1 MKPIISHIKQEETSG
16 SWKIQTNAEHC
27 KGVAELAKLFAS
39 KFNMGDWGYYMGL
52 LHDKGKERYSFQQYI
67 QKVSGYDP
75 NANWHGEDKRHAYI
89 GAQLLQDP
97 SARYSIM
104 GHHSGLDDYSDFNQ
118 KIRESIPPEVI
129 ISTYN
134 SKLPF
139 PKSLIESI
147 KTNENLKKDYHHIT
161 RVLFSCLVDADFLNT
176 EAFMQESNSRL
187 RNKKSTLVDLY
198 PLLDEYIARFQD
210 APQTDMN
217 KFRNH
222 IQKCCIEASEKTP
235 GFYSLCVPTGGGKTV
250 SSLLWA
256 IKHAIKNHND
266 RIIIAI
272 PYTSIVTQ
280 TANILSNIFGQEN
293 VLEHHSNTD
302 FDQYSDETIR
312 LKMRLATEN
321 WDYPIIVTT
330 NVQLFESLFSNKP
343 SMCRKIHN
351 IVNSVIILD
360 EVQTLPL
367 KFLQPI
373 VDTLKTFQRIFST
386 SILFTT
392 ASLPVLQGEIRWGV
406 GPRNCFRGIDNIIE
420 IATPRPDLDCNT
432 KRVNL
437 IFDETETTHEEIA
450 ARIAQHPRA
459 LCIVN
464 SRKDAKIIYEHLP
477 EGDLKFHLSRMMC
490 SAHIRKVIDKIKVA
504 LTSDAS
510 TKIWVIAT
518 QLIEAG
524 VDIDF
529 PVVFRQE
536 AGLDSILQ
544 AAGRCNRE
552 GLLQSS
558 PTYVFRFKDKPYGSI
573 RQDCYAREALAETSD
588 WFASETMTQYFI
600 QRYSRCNNFDVAD
613 VEYNLYQPNTD
624 WNFKTVADNFK
635 LVDDTG
641 NTIYVSYGEEVK
653 QLIDNIRLGGPT
665 YNILKRL
672 SQYSVSIH
680 KRDFEQLHNV
690 GIIEE
695 VVEGCYYIPDRK
707 QYDENIGLKTDSH
720 WLEEILTV

>member
-1 MKPIISHIKQEETSG
+1 M
-16 SWKIQTNAEHC
+16 
-27 KGVAELAKLFAS
+27 
-39 KFNMGDWGYYMGL
+39 
-52 LHDKGKERYSFQQYI
+52 
-67 QKVSGYDP
+67 
-75 NANWHGEDKRHAYI
+75 
-89 GAQLLQDP
+89 
-97 SARYSIM
+97 
-104 GHHSGLDDYSDFNQ
+104 
-118 KIRESIPPEVI
+118 
-129 ISTYN
+129 
-134 SKLPF
+134 
-139 PKSLIESI
+139 
-147 KTNENLKKDYHHIT
+147 
-161 RVLFSCLVDADFLNT
+161 LFSCLVDADFLDT

-187 RNKKSTLVDLY
+187 RNKKSTLEDLY
-198 PLLDEYIARFQD
+198 PLLVEYMARFKD

-222 IQKCCIEASEKTP
+222 IQMCCIETSEKP
-235 GFYSLCVPTGGGKTV
+235 SGFYSLCVPTGGGKTI

-256 IKHAIKNHND
+256 IKHAIKNHKD

-280 TANILSNIFGQEN
+280 TANILSNIFGHEN
-293 VLEHHSNTD
+293 VLEHHTNID
-302 FDQYSDETIR
+302 FDQYTDEKIR

-343 SMCRKIHN
+343 SKCRKIHN
-351 IVNSVIILD
+351 IVNSVLILD

-392 ASLPVLQGEIRWGV
+392 ASLPALQGEIRWGY
-406 GPRNCFRGIDNIIE
+406 GQNKSFNGIDNIIE
-420 IATPRPDLDCNT
+420 IATNCPSLNINN

-437 IFDETETTHEEIA
+437 IFDKAETTHEEIA
-450 ARIAQHPRA
+450 TRIAQHPRA

-464 SRKDAKIIYEHLP
+464 SRKDAKSIYEHLP
-477 EGDLKFHLSRMMC
+477 EGVLKFHLSRMMC
-490 SAHIRKVIDKIKVA
+490 SAHISKVLAEIKDI
-504 LTSDAS
+504 LKRDST

-552 GLLQSS
+552 GLSISS
-558 PTYVFRFKDKPYGSI
+558 PTYIFHFKDKPSGSI
-573 RQDCYAREALAETSD
+573 RLDCYAREALSGIKD
-588 WFASETMTQYFI
+588 WFAPETMTQYFI
-600 QRYSRCNNFDVAD
+600 QRYSRCDNFDAAD
-613 VEYNLYQPNTD
+613 IKYHLYKTKPE
-624 WNFKTVADNFK
+624 WNFKTVSDNFK
-635 LVDDTG
+635 LIEDNG
-641 NTIYVSYGEEVK
+641 YTIYVNYSEEVK
-653 QLIDNIRLGGPT
+653 HLIDNIKLKGPT
-665 YNILKRL
+665 YDIMKKL
-672 SQYSVSIH
+672 SQFTVSIH
-680 KRDFEQLHNV
+680 KRDFYELLNA
-690 GIIEE
+690 GLIEE
-695 VVEGCYYIPDRK
+695 VFNGGYYVSDKK
-707 QYDENIGLKTDSH
+707 QYDESIGLRTESH